1 MMENSENQ
9 VTPIPGIPFIPSSPL
24 SVSSIPEKPRYHCW
38 GCQYMKI
45 KPESGIFPRGH
56 SAFCLKKNQSISIN
70 IFHSIP
76 RWCPTDGDLKYE
88 RIEE

>member
-1 MMENSENQ
+1 MTENNESTIN
-9 VTPIPGIPFIPSSPL
+9 PIPSIPST

-45 KPESGIFPRGH
+45 KPESGIFSRGH
-56 SAFCLKKNQSISIN
+56 SAFCLKKNQPILIN
-70 IFHSIP
+70 IFNSIP